1 MRGGDFIFHY
11 PAVGSR
17 ALEDLILL
25 FTFRRMTIFL
35 ALMGVFTLAA
45 VACSSDDPPAT
56 IAPRSPLATAAPQP
70 TATQTPVAPTPT
82 TAVAATTAPEADAT
96 TEPTP
101 NAPADSNR
109 VDQTSDNFNWLVEEV
124 GKGTKPAIAIAP
136 DGTPNIAFMFE
147 SQDGFVKAGA
157 RVDGAWDI
165 STVADGYY
173 YGPLDIA
180 VGPDGVAQVA
190 WHDHQASSFQP
201 NLGDIELG
209 IKTADGW
216 TRKTLG
222 DGGHDGWDTR
232 LIIDDNGVVHVAGID
247 PMEFGGDGV
256 EYYRVDTNGDVT
268 VEDVG
273 SGPLSYKFA
282 VSVDVDSAG
291 TAYVTYYDQNSND
304 LILAK
309 RGDESWSRE
318 TVDADGSAGQFAELA
333 IDGSDRIHISYVT
346 QTGDDEA
353 VVMYATRGADESDW
367 TITDVDTLSNIFYG
381 FEGARELT
389 SISIDSVGNPWIAYT
404 DEVNLKLAVWDG
416 NAFRSETISTSED
429 RGPVFGQ
436 LVSLGLDWDDVAHIA
451 TFEVTATGPLNGNV
465 LYFRGTAK

>member
-1 MRGGDFIFHY
+1 MM
-11 PAVGSR
+11 
-17 ALEDLILL
+17 
-25 FTFRRMTIFL
+25 FTSRRMTIFL
-35 ALMGVFTLAA
+35 ALMGLFALAA
-45 VACSSDDPPAT
+45 VACSSDDPPAGLPSPT
-56 IAPRSPLATAAPQP
+56 SAPSSTATQVPAATTPTTTAAP
-70 TATQTPVAPTPT
+70 TAE
-82 TAVAATTAPEADAT
+82 ATTASASSASAD
-96 TEPTP
+96 PDR
-101 NAPADSNR
+101 ADL
-109 VDQTSDNFNWLVEEV
+109 TSDNFNWLVEEV

-157 RVDGAWDI
+157 RIDGAWDI

-232 LIIDDNGVVHVAGID
+232 MIIDDNGIVHAAGID
-247 PMEFGGDGV
+247 PMEFGGNGV

-268 VEDVG
+268 VEEVG

-282 VSVDVDSAG
+282 VSVDVDSSG
-291 TAYVTYYDQNSND
+291 TAYVTYYDQDSND
-304 LILAK
+304 LILAR
-309 RGDESWSRE
+309 RGPEGGEASWSLE
-318 TVDADGSAGQFAELA
+318 TVDAEGDAGQFAELV
-333 IDGSDRIHISYVT
+333 IDDGDRIHISYVT

-353 VVMYATRGADESDW
+353 AVKYATRGAGESNW
-367 TITDVDTLSNIFYG
+367 TIVDVDTLSNIFYG
-381 FEGARELT
+381 FEGAREIT
-389 SISIDSVGNPWIAYT
+389 SISIDSFGNPWIAYT
-404 DEVNLKLAVWDG
+404 DEMNLKLAVWDG
-416 NAFRSETISTSED
+416 RAFRTETISTSRD
-429 RGPVFGQ
+429 RGVVFGQ
-436 LVSLGLDWDDVAHIA
+436 LVSLGLDADDIAHIA